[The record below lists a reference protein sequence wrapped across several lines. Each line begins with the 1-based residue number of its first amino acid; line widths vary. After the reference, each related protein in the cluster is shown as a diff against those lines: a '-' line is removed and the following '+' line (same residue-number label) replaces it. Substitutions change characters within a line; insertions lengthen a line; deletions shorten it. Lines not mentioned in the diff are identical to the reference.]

1 MPVGVRAWLRSA
13 GLGAPRIATQ
23 SAASWA
29 SVRGYGNDLRGHHP
43 VRPRPGTRRQRT
55 QNWLRI
61 QSGYTGPID
70 GVPGPRTYT
79 ALQLNMR
86 NWGYTGPLDGV
97 PGTNTWAAVQRLSA
111 AHGYTGPIDGVM
123 GPNSW
128 RGFSRFIN
136 QDQWD

>member
-1 MPVGVRAWLRSA
+1 MHWHLITPG
-13 GLGAPRIATQ
+13 
-23 SAASWA
+23 
-29 SVRGYGNDLRGHHP
+29 
-43 VRPRPGTRRQRT
+43 GTRVNPLNYLGGGGGLPKTSTEQDGVPGPVMWQRT

-70 GVPGPRTYT
+70 GIPGPRTYA

-86 NWGYTGPLDGV
+86 NWGYSGPLDGV